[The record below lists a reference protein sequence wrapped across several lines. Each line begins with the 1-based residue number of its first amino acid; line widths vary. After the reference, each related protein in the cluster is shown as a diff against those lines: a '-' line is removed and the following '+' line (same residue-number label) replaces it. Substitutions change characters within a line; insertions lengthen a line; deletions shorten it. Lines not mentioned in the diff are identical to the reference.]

1 MKDSRFC
8 FYIWT
13 WKNYQVVVERAIYAM
28 YPEVE
33 VHVAEDY
40 ASKFSYDPDK
50 YQVFAMDYQ
59 LVNHDA
65 YPIKTYIDF
74 ELDKDPK
81 EEFKIEPLS
90 EMFEFLSSLKP
101 TEQVWIQ
108 IIFRTTGASGILSR
122 TGSDWKKRVEAE
134 VESIRDKA
142 SLGIG
147 ETPETVD
154 KDKARFPRPTWRQT
168 EQMKAIERNLG
179 KTPFDVGVRALYIAD
194 KVHGSFHGPTMGML
208 RLVWRPLGNAQYM
221 NYLSPTRGHHIFEFP
236 WQDVHNIR
244 HNLVTRR
251 YLDAYRRRSFF
262 HHPWITPYNVMST
275 EVLATLYHFPSS
287 SVAAPGIIRI
297 PAKKAEPPQN
307 LPK

>member
-1 MKDSRFC
+1 
-8 FYIWT
+8 
-13 WKNYQVVVERAIYAM
+13 
-28 YPEVE
+28 
-33 VHVAEDY
+33 
-40 ASKFSYDPDK
+40 
-50 YQVFAMDYQ
+50 
-59 LVNHDA
+59 
-65 YPIKTYIDF
+65 
-74 ELDKDPK
+74 
-81 EEFKIEPLS
+81 
-90 EMFEFLSSLKP
+90 
-101 TEQVWIQ
+101 
-108 IIFRTTGASGILSR
+108 
-122 TGSDWKKRVEAE
+122 
-134 VESIRDKA
+134 
-142 SLGIG
+142 
-147 ETPETVD
+147 
-154 KDKARFPRPTWRQT
+154 
-168 EQMKAIERNLG
+168 
-179 KTPFDVGVRALYIAD
+179 
-194 KVHGSFHGPTMGML
+194 ML